1 MNIRMDAEIK
11 AQAQQLFSSL
21 GMDMTTAVN
30 IFLRQALRYNG
41 FPFEI
46 RLDTPNSET
55 LEAVKEVESMKANPA
70 QAKGYTDVDEMMR
83 ELLD

>member
-11 AQAQQLFSSL
+11 AQAQQLFASL

-46 RLDTPNSET
+46 RLDNPNSET
-55 LEAVKEVESMKANPA
+55 LEAIREVESMKANPA
-70 QAKGYTDVDEMMR
+70 KAKGYTDVDEMMR
-83 ELLD
+83 I